1 MSNENKEAYEVGIP
15 LDDLPSPQEDPADQ
29 SDQEIVAP
37 ETDTDVSPT
46 EVVVDSPEDPAGLP
60 DLFDPEELAE
70 VGLTAELAPPEDRE
84 ENQSPVPPAPIAADE
99 NNSLAVID
107 SEDENAEGRDNFIPD
122 TSETEIGDG
131 DSDPESPLALEPL
144 SDDVPPDEVAVV
156 EPPLSTNDE
165 VLIED
170 DVAGKSGDRRD
181 EVGLATSLA
190 DGAFIDQDLLAGRL
204 ESLGLQI
211 EELQREFAGK
221 LKYDAHKDEIIDRL
235 HSELQEYK
243 QDIIKKYVLSI
254 VMDVVKVADD
264 IRKWLAYFRSLEVSQ
279 RDPRKL
285 FRYVEAIPSDLEDV
299 FYWHGVKPF
308 SHQDGAFDP
317 SRQRAIKKIPTD
329 DPALDKCVAHSI
341 RPGYEWETKV
351 IRQEMVA
358 VYVFKHEQESLDTG
372 MIDE

>member
-1 MSNENKEAYEVGIP
+1 MNDEKKDAYDVGIP
-15 LDDLPSPQEDPADQ
+15 LEDLTSQESIDQEAEPAATNADVDLPEMASDATEDA
-29 SDQEIVAP
+29 S
-37 ETDTDVSPT
+37 
-46 EVVVDSPEDPAGLP
+46 GLP

-70 VGLTAELAPPEDRE
+70 VGLTGELDVSEDPVDDESLDQRVSLSENDEDNHTVIASGNEDRAATEDDFAPDGLTDDLEAPPPNLETPSAVDMLSDAAAPDAVVASDAPVTAGDEPSLQEAPAEASDDDDHDEDRFA
-84 ENQSPVPPAPIAADE
+84 PPP
-99 NNSLAVID
+99 
-107 SEDENAEGRDNFIPD
+107 
-122 TSETEIGDG
+122 
-131 DSDPESPLALEPL
+131 
-144 SDDVPPDEVAVV
+144 DDV
-156 EPPLSTNDE
+156 
-165 VLIED
+165 
-170 DVAGKSGDRRD
+170 
-181 EVGLATSLA
+181 
-190 DGAFIDQDLLAGRL
+190 FIDQDLLAGRL

-211 EELQREFAGK
+211 EELKREFEGK

-235 HSELQEYK
+235 HTELQEYK

-264 IRKWLAYFRSLEVSQ
+264 IRKWLAYFRSLDVSQ

-308 SHQDGAFDP
+308 SQQESAFDP

-329 DPALDKCVAHSI
+329 DPALDKSVAHSI

-358 VYVFKHEQESLDTG
+358 VYVHKQEQESLDTG